1 MSNQDVLSH
10 VATMPLSNRI
20 ALVET
25 ILKSIKAE
33 IVETAQQRQADH
45 KKDLIRRRKE
55 FKVKAYH
62 LGRDILVDRDE
73 IYAERG
79 L

>member
-33 IVETAQQRQADH
+33 IVETAQQRQADR
-45 KKDLIRRRKE
+45 KKDLIRSRKE
-55 FKVKAYH
+55 FRVKAYH
-62 LGRDILVDRDE
+62 LGSDILVDRDE
-73 IYAERG
+73 IYAER
-79 L
+79 